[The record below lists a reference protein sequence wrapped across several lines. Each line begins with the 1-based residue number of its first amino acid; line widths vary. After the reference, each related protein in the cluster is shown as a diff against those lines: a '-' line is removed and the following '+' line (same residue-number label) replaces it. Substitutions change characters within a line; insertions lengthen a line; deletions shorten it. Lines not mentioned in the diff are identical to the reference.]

1 MFQSLCGEAS
11 RAPSKQ
17 LDLFGGTNV
26 LSTLEPGKIAPWL
39 KALAVI
45 LGDPSSVSSTN
56 TE

>member
-26 LSTLEPGKIAPWL
+26 LSTLGPGKMAPWL

-45 LGDPSSVSSTN
+45 LGDPSSVSNTN

>member
-1 MFQSLCGEAS
+1 MLQSLCGEAS

-17 LDLFGGTNV
+17 LDVFGVTNV
-26 LSTLEPGKIAPWL
+26 LSTLGPGKMAPWL